1 MTSVLKATQ
10 SNSSCSFQINIWNL
24 HPEGRPTANGSNQP
38 FLPFV
43 GKTRRWCKLSKLHR
57 MKWAWTDLHLLGICH
72 FVSLAA
78 VVRKDL
84 SNAGTETSI
93 ISAICFFSQEIT
105 SSEPIKCWEGNAC
118 SHRTMKN
125 IIAERLFPFYQ
136 WNHSVSKSLT
146 EALVDNNITTCSIHK
161 YRGEQKHGG
170 LQFSTTTK
178 KSNCSCWT
186 DAGLHISILAVFIA
200 EYYMSKWHEVFE

>member
-1 MTSVLKATQ
+1 MAATSHFFHLWGKPAAGANSQ
-10 SNSSCSFQINIWNL
+10 SFIKWNGPGL
-24 HPEGRPTANGSNQP
+24 IYTC
-38 FLPFV
+38 
-43 GKTRRWCKLSKLHR
+43 W
-57 MKWAWTDLHLLGICH
+57 W

-105 SSEPIKCWEGNAC
+105 LSEPIKCWEGNAC

-125 IIAERLFPFYQ
+125 IIAEKLFPFYQ

-186 DAGLHISILAVFIA
+186 DAGLHISILADFIA